1 MVSNLYIDVD
11 ETLVFW
17 DDPLKPYCG
26 NYTVNDALVLAVCA
40 VLDVGYPKVSIWSGG
55 GKAWASEMGLA
66 LFEGY
71 DLESFDKYDT
81 WDKIPEFSM
90 AVDDRVQDERY
101 YLRHFDR
108 VFSPDEFVK
117 EYTCF
122 L

>member
-1 MVSNLYIDVD
+1 MVSRIYIDVD

-17 DDPLKPYCG
+17 DDPLRPYHG
-26 NYTVNDALVLAVCA
+26 QYTVNEDLVSAVRK
-40 VLDVGYPKVSIWSGG
+40 VLELGSSEVRIWSGG
-55 GKAWASEMGLA
+55 GKAWAKEMGLK
-66 LFEGY
+66 LFQDY
-71 DLESFDKYDT
+71 DLEAFDKYDT
-81 WDKIPEFSM
+81 WDKIPELSV

-101 YLRHFDR
+101 YLQRFDR

>member
-17 DDPLKPYCG
+17 DDSLKPYCG
-26 NYTVNDALVLAVCA
+26 KYTVNEALVSAVKE
-40 VLDVGYPKVSIWSGG
+40 VLEAGSPEVRIWSGG
-55 GKAWASEMGLA
+55 GKPWAETMSKK
-66 LFEGY
+66 LFSGY
-71 DLESFDKYDT
+71 SLDSFDKYDT
-81 WDKIPEFSM
+81 WEKIPEFSV
-90 AVDDRVQDERY
+90 AVDDRPQTERY
-101 YLRHFDR
+101 YLQHFDR

>member
-1 MVSNLYIDVD
+1 MVSRIYIDVD

-17 DDPLKPYCG
+17 DDPLRPYHG
-26 NYTVNDALVLAVCA
+26 QYTVNEDLVSAVRK
-40 VLDVGYPKVSIWSGG
+40 VLELSSTEVRIWSGG
-55 GKAWASEMGLA
+55 GKAWAEEMGKE
-66 LFEGY
+66 LFREY

-81 WDKIPEFSM
+81 WDTIPKFSV
-90 AVDDRVQDERY
+90 AVDDRAQDERY
-101 YLRHFDR
+101 YLRRFDR